1 MMQRIKSFAKIVLP
15 GPIVKILGRIAG
27 KLRGGIMEWRGI
39 TIAPPGTDLVGYE
52 TLIDFILAHRILKV
66 AGDFVEIGT
75 FLGGGAYKLAKF
87 LEKKKSLKR
96 LFVIDIFDPG
106 FDKTVNVDGS
116 PMALLYSKALEV
128 YDGKSQSEVFSEV
141 TRTCTNIVP
150 LTGDSKKVRIPS
162 GSFSFAFID
171 GNHEPGYVENDFY
184 LVWARI
190 SSKGV
195 VAFHDYEG
203 DLPQTTAKIKELID
217 KHAADIQ
224 DTYHYKAKSIL
235 FVVKK

>member
-1 MMQRIKSFAKIVLP
+1 MQKIKSFAKIVLP
-15 GPIVKILGRIAG
+15 GPIVRTLRRIAN
-27 KLRGGIMEWRGI
+27 KLKSAIMTWRGI
-39 TIAPPGTDLVGYE
+39 TITPPGTDLVGYE
-52 TLIDFILAHRILKV
+52 TLIHFILAHNILYV
-66 AGDFVEIGT
+66 EGDFVEIGT
-75 FLGGGAYKLAKF
+75 FLGGGAYKLSKF

-96 LFVIDIFDPG
+96 LFIIDVFDPG
-106 FDKTVNVDGS
+106 FDRTVNVDGN
-116 PMALLYSKALEV
+116 PIAPLYLKALAV
-128 YDGKSQSEVFSEV
+128 YGGKSQLEVFSEV

-150 LTGDSKKVRIPS
+150 LKGDSKKMQIPA
-162 GSFSFAFID
+162 GTFSFAFID

-184 LVWARI
+184 LVWGRT

-217 KHAADIQ
+217 KHEADIQ
-224 DTYHYKAKSIL
+224 NTYHYKAKGIL